1 MRGELQ
7 VWVSRRLPRKSSVTE
22 VPPCDLSHIGTPPN
36 GRDTP
41 KMFSWGS
48 VTMHPWV
55 VTGERRTRMVDAA
68 NRRRRITVAR
78 EGFLATGSA
87 QESAVPNVV
96 AASWLRSRSAGVD
109 AEKSQAFFHS
119 DLDVSSRLVRCSRPI
134 IDRLSEETANIPL
147 SIAVTDGKARVLTR
161 VDNSRT
167 IGLLLDDVWFAPG
180 FDYAEGGMGTNGVGT
195 VFESG
200 QPIQIVG
207 PEHFHERLQPFA
219 CSGTPIRDP
228 LSGRI
233 EGVLDISCL
242 TEHSS
247 PLMHALVRSAAHD
260 IERNLLID
268 GSQCQQALFETFVRA
283 DARSR
288 GAVMAIGG
296 AVVMANAV
304 AQGLLTP
311 MERATLQDHAR
322 YLMSRHD
329 RTVDQLELST
339 GKVVSIRG
347 TRIVVGTDIAGMVL
361 EVALVA
367 EAATPK
373 SQIVAERP
381 VTALTMFSGPA
392 LNLPLLLT
400 PSTLSGSGQ
409 SPLWKRACNDIASA
423 SSNHHALL
431 VMGETGSGKFSLL
444 AEIYHRVN
452 PGGRSLL
459 IDAVDISP
467 YFYDDAE
474 AALEATTRPTLYIFR
489 NIDELSTDGVE
500 ELNKFLLALADSDRP
515 VYVAATLSDA
525 NLESDLPFRDLLVHF
540 QQAVTV
546 PPLRHRT
553 EDVDTVVTQVLNEI
567 SQGRHTRVGPA
578 AMRVICRYSWPRNIT
593 QLKEALAAALLRRPV
608 GDIQPEDLP
617 GYCHDSPRRHLTGME
632 ALERDAIVKAL
643 RDADGNRVK
652 AAATL
657 GIARSS
663 LYRKLKSF
671 GITTI

>member
-1 MRGELQ
+1 
-7 VWVSRRLPRKSSVTE
+7 
-22 VPPCDLSHIGTPPN
+22 
-36 GRDTP
+36 
-41 KMFSWGS
+41 
-48 VTMHPWV
+48 
-55 VTGERRTRMVDAA
+55 MVDVAD
-68 NRRRRITVAR
+68 RRRRITAAR

-87 QESAVPNVV
+87 LEGAVPNVV
-96 AASWLRSRSAGVD
+96 AASWLRSRTAGVD
-109 AEKSQAFFHS
+109 AATSQALFHS
-119 DLDVSSRLVRCSRPI
+119 DLDTSSRLVRCSRPI

-167 IGLLLDDVWFAPG
+167 IGLLLDDVSFAPG
-180 FDYAEGGMGTNGVGT
+180 FDYTEGGMGTNGVGT

-247 PLMHALVRSAAHD
+247 PLMHALVRAAAHD

-288 GAVMAIGG
+288 GAVMAVGG
-296 AVVMANAV
+296 TVVMANAV
-304 AQGLLTP
+304 AQDLLTP

-322 YLMSRHD
+322 HLMSRQD
-329 RTVDQLELST
+329 RSVDQLELST
-339 GKVVSIRG
+339 GKVVRIRG
-347 TRIVVGTDIAGMVL
+347 TRIVAGADVAGMVL
-361 EVALVA
+361 EIALVA
-367 EAATPK
+367 EAATST
-373 SQIVAERP
+373 SQNVAVLP
-381 VTALTMFSGPA
+381 VPTLTMHSGEG
-392 LNLPLLLT
+392 LNMPLLLT
-400 PSTLSGSGQ
+400 PSTLSGTGQ

-423 SSNHHALL
+423 SANHHALL

-474 AALEATTRPTLYIFR
+474 AALEATSRPTLYIFR

-515 VYVAATLSDA
+515 VSVAATLSDA
-525 NLESDLPFRDLLVHF
+525 NLDSDLPFRDLLVHF

-546 PPLRHRT
+546 PPLRHRI

-567 SQGRHTRVGPA
+567 SQGRNTRVGPA
-578 AMRVICRYSWPRNIT
+578 AMRVIRRYSWPRNIT

-617 GYCHDSPRRHLTGME
+617 GYCHDSARRQLTGME

-643 RDADGNRVK
+643 RDADGNRVQ

>member
-1 MRGELQ
+1 MAD
-7 VWVSRRLPRKSSVTE
+7 VA
-22 VPPCDLSHIGTPPN
+22 D
-36 GRDTP
+36 
-41 KMFSWGS
+41 
-48 VTMHPWV
+48 
-55 VTGERRTRMVDAA
+55 
-68 NRRRRITVAR
+68 RRRRITAAR
-78 EGFLATGSA
+78 AGFLATGSA
-87 QESAVPNVV
+87 QEGAVPHVV
-96 AASWLRSRSAGVD
+96 AASWLRSRTAGVD
-109 AEKSQAFFHS
+109 AETSQAFYHS
-119 DLDVSSRLVRCSRPI
+119 DLDTSSRLVRCSRPI
-134 IDRLSEETANIPL
+134 IDRLSEETANIAL
-147 SIAVTDGKARVLTR
+147 SIALTDGKARVLTR
-161 VDNSRT
+161 VDNSRS
-167 IGLLLDDVWFAPG
+167 IGLLLDEVSFAPG

-247 PLMHALVRSAAHD
+247 PLMHSLVRSAAHD
-260 IERNLLID
+260 IEHNLLID
-268 GSQCQQALFETFVRA
+268 GSRCQQALFETFIRA

-296 AVVMANAV
+296 SLVMANTV

-311 MERATLQDHAR
+311 TERAVLQDHAR
-322 YLMSRHD
+322 YLMGRQD
-329 RTVDQLELST
+329 RVVDQLELGT
-339 GKVVSIRG
+339 GKVVRIRG
-347 TRIVVGTDIAGMVL
+347 TRIVAGGDVAGMVL

-367 EAATPK
+367 DAVSPTT
-373 SQIVAERP
+373 QVVAERP
-381 VTALTMFSGPA
+381 VPALTLQGGA
-392 LNLPLLLT
+392 GLNMPLLFT
-400 PSTLSGSGQ
+400 PSTLSGNGQ
-409 SPLWKRACNDIASA
+409 SPLWKRACKDIGAASA
-423 SSNHHALL
+423 SHDAFL
-431 VMGETGSGKFSLL
+431 VMGETGTGKFSLL

-467 YFYDDAE
+467 HFYDDAE
-474 AALEATTRPTLYIFR
+474 AALEATARPTLYIFR

-500 ELNKFLLALADSDRP
+500 ELNKFLLALADSLRP

-525 NLESDLPFRDLLVHF
+525 NLDSDLPFRDLLVHF
-540 QQAVTV
+540 QHAVTV

-553 EDVDTVVTQVLNEI
+553 EDMETVVGQVLVEI
-567 SQGRHTRVGPA
+567 SQGRSTRVGPA
-578 AMRVICRYSWPRNIT
+578 AMRVVSRYSWPRNIT
-593 QLKEALAAALLRRPV
+593 QLKEALTAALLRRPV

-617 GYCHDSPRRHLTGME
+617 GYCHDSARRQLSGIE
-632 ALERDAIVKAL
+632 AVERDAIVKAL
-643 RDADGNRVK
+643 RDADGNRVQ
-652 AAATL
+652 AAMTL

-671 GITTI
+671 GISTI

>member
-1 MRGELQ
+1 M
-7 VWVSRRLPRKSSVTE
+7 
-22 VPPCDLSHIGTPPN
+22 
-36 GRDTP
+36 
-41 KMFSWGS
+41 
-48 VTMHPWV
+48 
-55 VTGERRTRMVDAA
+55 
-68 NRRRRITVAR
+68 
-78 EGFLATGSA
+78 
-87 QESAVPNVV
+87 
-96 AASWLRSRSAGVD
+96 
-109 AEKSQAFFHS
+109 
-119 DLDVSSRLVRCSRPI
+119 SSRLVRCSRPI
-134 IDRLSEETANIPL
+134 IDRLSEETADIPL
-147 SIAVTDGKARVLTR
+147 SIALTDGRARVLTR
-161 VDNSRT
+161 VDTSRT
-167 IGLLLDDVWFAPG
+167 IGLLLDNVSFAPG
-180 FDYAEGGMGTNGVGT
+180 FDYAEGGIGTNGVGT
-195 VFESG
+195 VLESG

-207 PEHFHERLQPFA
+207 PEHFHEGLQPFA

-247 PLMHALVRSAAHD
+247 PLMHSLVRSAAHD

-268 GSQCQQALFETFVRA
+268 RSQCQQALFESFVRA

-296 AVVMANAV
+296 TVVMANTV

-311 MERATLQDHAR
+311 VEQATIQDHAR
-322 YLMSRHD
+322 HLISRRQD
-329 RTVDQLELST
+329 RAVDQFELTT
-339 GKVVSIRG
+339 GKVVRIKG
-347 TRIVVGTDIAGMVL
+347 ARIVVGNDVAGMVI
-361 EVALVA
+361 EIALIA
-367 EAATPK
+367 EGAPPTL
-373 SQIVAERP
+373 SQMVTERP
-381 VTALTMFSGPA
+381 VAALTMHSGGD
-392 LNLPLLLT
+392 LRLPLLLT

-423 SSNHHALL
+423 MSNHPALL
-431 VMGETGSGKFSLL
+431 VMGETGTGKFSLL

-452 PGGRSLL
+452 PGGRTLL

-467 YFYDDAE
+467 NSYDDAE
-474 AALEATTRPTLYIFR
+474 AALAATTRPTLYIFR

-500 ELNKFLLALADSDRP
+500 ELNEFLLTLEDSDRP
-515 VYVAATLSDA
+515 VSITATLSDA
-525 NLESDLPFRDLLVHF
+525 NLDSDLPFRDLLVHF
-540 QQAVTV
+540 QQATTV

-567 SQGRHTRVGPA
+567 SQGRQTRVGPA
-578 AMRVICRYSWPRNIT
+578 AMRVIRRYSWPRNIT
-593 QLKEALAAALLRRPV
+593 QLKEALTAALLRRPV

-617 GYCHDSPRRHLTGME
+617 GYCHDSARRQLTGIE

-643 RDADGNRVK
+643 RDADGNRVH

>member
-1 MRGELQ
+1 
-7 VWVSRRLPRKSSVTE
+7 
-22 VPPCDLSHIGTPPN
+22 
-36 GRDTP
+36 
-41 KMFSWGS
+41 
-48 VTMHPWV
+48 
-55 VTGERRTRMVDAA
+55 MVDVAD
-68 NRRRRITVAR
+68 RRRRITAAR

-87 QESAVPNVV
+87 LGSAVPNVV
-96 AASWLRSRSAGVD
+96 AASWLRSRTAGVD
-109 AEKSQAFFHS
+109 AATSQALFHS
-119 DLDVSSRLVRCSRPI
+119 DLDTSSRLVRCSRPI
-134 IDRLSEETANIPL
+134 IDRLSEETANVPL

-167 IGLLLDDVWFAPG
+167 IGLLLDDVSFAPG

-247 PLMHALVRSAAHD
+247 PLMHALVRAAAHD

-288 GAVMAIGG
+288 GAVMAVGG
-296 AVVMANAV
+296 TVVMANAV
-304 AQGLLTP
+304 AQDLLTP

-322 YLMSRHD
+322 HLMSRQD
-329 RTVDQLELST
+329 RSVDQLELST
-339 GKVVSIRG
+339 GKVVRIRG
-347 TRIVVGTDIAGMVL
+347 TRIVAGADIAGMVL
-361 EVALVA
+361 EIALVA
-367 EAATPK
+367 EAAT
-373 SQIVAERP
+373 STNQTVAVLP
-381 VTALTMFSGPA
+381 VPTLTMHSGEG
-392 LNLPLLLT
+392 LNMPLLLT
-400 PSTLSGSGQ
+400 PSTLSGNGQ

-423 SSNHHALL
+423 SANHHALL

-474 AALEATTRPTLYIFR
+474 AALEATNRPTLYIFR

-500 ELNKFLLALADSDRP
+500 ALNKFLLALADSDRP

-525 NLESDLPFRDLLVHF
+525 NLDSDLPFRDLLVHF

-546 PPLRHRT
+546 PPLRHRI

-567 SQGRHTRVGPA
+567 SQGRNTRVGPA
-578 AMRVICRYSWPRNIT
+578 AMRVIRRYSWPRNIT

-617 GYCHDSPRRHLTGME
+617 GYCHDSARRQLTGME

-643 RDADGNRVK
+643 RDADGNRVQ

-671 GITTI
+671 GITTM

>member
-1 MRGELQ
+1 MG
-7 VWVSRRLPRKSSVTE
+7 
-22 VPPCDLSHIGTPPN
+22 H
-36 GRDTP
+36 
-41 KMFSWGS
+41 
-48 VTMHPWV
+48 
-55 VTGERRTRMVDAA
+55 MVDVAD
-68 NRRRRITVAR
+68 RRRRITAAR

-87 QESAVPNVV
+87 LESAVPNVV

-109 AEKSQAFFHS
+109 AATSQALFHS
-119 DLDVSSRLVRCSRPI
+119 DLDTSSRLVRCSRPI
-134 IDRLSEETANIPL
+134 IDRLSEETSNIPL
-147 SIAVTDGKARVLTR
+147 SIALTDSKARVLTR

-167 IGLLLDDVWFAPG
+167 LGLLLDDVSFAPG

-268 GSQCQQALFETFVRA
+268 GSQCQQALFETFVRT
-283 DARSR
+283 DARTH
-288 GAVMAIGG
+288 GAVMAVGG
-296 AVVMANAV
+296 TVVMANAV

-322 YLMSRHD
+322 YLMSRQD
-329 RTVDQLELST
+329 RAVDQLELST
-339 GKVVSIRG
+339 GKVVRIRG
-347 TRIVVGTDIAGMVL
+347 TRIVAGTDVAGMVL
-361 EVALVA
+361 EIALVA
-367 EAATPK
+367 ESATPTR
-373 SQIVAERP
+373 QIVAEQP
-381 VTALTMFSGPA
+381 VPTLTMHSRA
-392 LNLPLLLT
+392 SLNMPQLLT
-400 PSTLSGSGQ
+400 PSTLSGNGQ

-423 SSNHHALL
+423 SASHDALL

-474 AALEATTRPTLYIFR
+474 AALEATTRPTLYLFR

-525 NLESDLPFRDLLVHF
+525 NLDSDLPFRDLLVHF

-546 PPLRHRT
+546 PPLRHRA
-553 EDVDTVVTQVLNEI
+553 EDVETVVAQVLNEI
-567 SQGRHTRVGPA
+567 SQRRQTRVGPA

-617 GYCHDSPRRHLTGME
+617 GYCHDSARRQLTGME

-643 RDADGNRVK
+643 RDADGNRVQ

>member
-1 MRGELQ
+1 MPD
-7 VWVSRRLPRKSSVTE
+7 VA
-22 VPPCDLSHIGTPPN
+22 D
-36 GRDTP
+36 
-41 KMFSWGS
+41 
-48 VTMHPWV
+48 
-55 VTGERRTRMVDAA
+55 
-68 NRRRRITVAR
+68 RRRRITAAR
-78 EGFLATGSA
+78 AGFLATGSA
-87 QESAVPNVV
+87 LESAVPHVV
-96 AASWLRSRSAGVD
+96 AASWMRSRTAGVD
-109 AEKSQAFFHS
+109 AETSQASFHS
-119 DLDVSSRLVRCSRPI
+119 DLDTTSRLVRCSRPI

-167 IGLLLDDVWFAPG
+167 IGLLLDDVSFAPG

-228 LSGRI
+228 LTGRI

-268 GSQCQQALFETFVRA
+268 GSQCQQALFETFIRA

-288 GAVMAIGG
+288 GTAVMAIGG
-296 AVVMANAV
+296 TVVMANTV

-322 YLMSRHD
+322 YLMGRRD

-347 TRIVVGTDIAGMVL
+347 TKIAVGTDVAGMVL
-361 EVALVA
+361 EITLVA
-367 EAATPK
+367 EAATPT
-373 SQIVAERP
+373 SQVVSVQP
-381 VTALTMFSGPA
+381 VPPLTMFSGPA
-392 LNLPLLLT
+392 LDLPMLLT
-400 PSTLSGSGQ
+400 PSTLSGSGR
-409 SPLWKRACNDIASA
+409 SPLWIRACSEIATA
-423 SSNHHALL
+423 SSSHEALL
-431 VMGETGSGKFSLL
+431 VMGETGTGKFSLL

-452 PGGRSLL
+452 PGGRSML

-474 AALEATTRPTLYIFR
+474 AALEANTQPTLYIFR
-489 NIDELSTDGVE
+489 NIDALSTDGVE
-500 ELNKFLLALADSDRP
+500 ELNKFLLALADSDRD
-515 VYVAATLSDA
+515 VYLAATLSDA
-525 NLESDLPFRDLLVHF
+525 NLDSDLPFRDLLVHF

-553 EDVDTVVTQVLNEI
+553 EDMATVVSQVLNQI
-567 SQGRHTRVGPA
+567 SRGRPTRVGPA
-578 AMRVICRYSWPRNIT
+578 AMRVIARYSWPRNIT
-593 QLKEALAAALLRRPV
+593 QLEEALEAALLRRPV

-617 GYCHDSPRRHLTGME
+617 GYCNDSARRQLTGME
-632 ALERDAIVKAL
+632 ALERDAIVNAL
-643 RDADGNRVK
+643 RDAGGNRVQ

-671 GITTI
+671 GISTI

>member
-1 MRGELQ
+1 
-7 VWVSRRLPRKSSVTE
+7 
-22 VPPCDLSHIGTPPN
+22 
-36 GRDTP
+36 
-41 KMFSWGS
+41 
-48 VTMHPWV
+48 
-55 VTGERRTRMVDAA
+55 MVDAA
-68 NRRRRITVAR
+68 DRRLRITAAR
-78 EGFLATGSA
+78 AGFLATGST
-87 QESAVPNVV
+87 EECAVPNIVV
-96 AASWLRSRSAGVD
+96 ASWQRSRSAGVD
-109 AEKSQAFFHS
+109 AATSQASFHS
-119 DLDVSSRLVRCSRPI
+119 DLDISSRLVRCSRPI
-134 IDRLSEETANIPL
+134 IDRLREETADIPL
-147 SIAVTDGKARVLTR
+147 SIALTDGKARVLTR
-161 VDNSRT
+161 VDNSRS
-167 IGLLLDDVWFAPG
+167 IGLLLDNVSFAPG
-180 FDYAEGGMGTNGVGT
+180 FDYAEAGMGTNGVGT

-200 QPIQIVG
+200 QPTQIVG

-228 LSGRI
+228 LSGRT

-247 PLMHALVRSAAHD
+247 PVMHSLVRSVAHD

-268 GSQCQQALFETFVRA
+268 RSQCQQALFETFVRT

-296 AVVMANAV
+296 TVVMANTV

-311 MERATLQDHAR
+311 VEQATIQDHAR

-329 RTVDQLELST
+329 RAVDQLELST
-339 GKVVSIRG
+339 GKVVRIKG
-347 TRIVVGTDIAGMVL
+347 TRIVAGNDVAGMVL
-361 EVALVA
+361 EIALVA
-367 EAATPK
+367 EGAPPTP
-373 SQIVAERP
+373 SQMVAEQP
-381 VTALTMFSGPA
+381 VRTLTMHSGA
-392 LNLPLLLT
+392 DLSLPLPLT

-431 VMGETGSGKFSLL
+431 VMGETGTGKFSLL
-444 AEIYHRVN
+444 AEIYHMVN
-452 PGGRSLL
+452 PGGRSML

-474 AALEATTRPTLYIFR
+474 AALEATTLPTLYIFR

-500 ELNKFLLALADSDRP
+500 ELNNFLLALADSDRP

-525 NLESDLPFRDLLVHF
+525 NIDSDLPFRDLLVHF
-540 QQAVTV
+540 QQAVTM

-553 EDVDTVVTQVLNEI
+553 EDVATVVAQVLNKI
-567 SQGRHTRVGPA
+567 SQTRQTRVGPA

-593 QLKEALAAALLRRPV
+593 QLEEALAAALLRRPV

-617 GYCHDSPRRHLTGME
+617 GYCHDSARRQLTGME

-643 RDADGNRVK
+643 RDADGNRVQ

>member
-1 MRGELQ
+1 MPD
-7 VWVSRRLPRKSSVTE
+7 VA
-22 VPPCDLSHIGTPPN
+22 D
-36 GRDTP
+36 
-41 KMFSWGS
+41 
-48 VTMHPWV
+48 
-55 VTGERRTRMVDAA
+55 
-68 NRRRRITVAR
+68 RRRKITAAR
-78 EGFLATGSA
+78 AGFLATGSA
-87 QESAVPNVV
+87 LEGAVPHVV
-96 AASWLRSRSAGVD
+96 AASWLRSRTAGVD
-109 AEKSQAFFHS
+109 AETSQAFFHS
-119 DLDVSSRLVRCSRPI
+119 DLDTSSRLVRCSRPI

-167 IGLLLDDVWFAPG
+167 IGLLLDDVSFAPG

-228 LSGRI
+228 LTGRI

-268 GSQCQQALFETFVRA
+268 GSQCQQALFETFIRA

-288 GAVMAIGG
+288 GTAVMAIGG
-296 AVVMANAV
+296 TVVMANTV

-322 YLMSRHD
+322 YLMGRRD

-347 TRIVVGTDIAGMVL
+347 TKIAVGTDVAGMVL
-361 EVALVA
+361 EITLVA
-367 EAATPK
+367 EAATPT
-373 SQIVAERP
+373 SQVVSVQP
-381 VTALTMFSGPA
+381 VPPLTMFSGPA
-392 LNLPLLLT
+392 LDLPMLLT
-400 PSTLSGSGQ
+400 PSTLSGSGR
-409 SPLWKRACNDIASA
+409 SPLWIRACSEIATA
-423 SSNHHALL
+423 SSSHEALL
-431 VMGETGSGKFSLL
+431 VMGETGTGKFSLL

-452 PGGRSLL
+452 PGGRSML

-467 YFYDDAE
+467 HFYDDAE
-474 AALEATTRPTLYIFR
+474 AALEANSQPTLYIFR
-489 NIDELSTDGVE
+489 NIDALSTDGVE
-500 ELNKFLLALADSDRP
+500 ELNKFLLALADSDRS
-515 VYVAATLSDA
+515 VSLAATLSDA
-525 NLESDLPFRDLLVHF
+525 NLDSDLPFRDLLVHF
-540 QQAVTV
+540 QKAVTL

-553 EDVDTVVTQVLNEI
+553 EDLGTVVSQVLSQI
-567 SQGRHTRVGPA
+567 SHGRTSRVGPA
-578 AMRVICRYSWPRNIT
+578 AMRVISRYSWPRNIT
-593 QLKEALAAALLRRPV
+593 QLEEALVAALLRRPV

-617 GYCHDSPRRHLTGME
+617 GYCHDSARRQLTGME
-632 ALERDAIVKAL
+632 ALERDAIVNAL
-643 RDADGNRVK
+643 READGNRVQ

-671 GITTI
+671 GISAI

>member
-1 MRGELQ
+1 
-7 VWVSRRLPRKSSVTE
+7 
-22 VPPCDLSHIGTPPN
+22 
-36 GRDTP
+36 
-41 KMFSWGS
+41 
-48 VTMHPWV
+48 
-55 VTGERRTRMVDAA
+55 MVDVADQ
-68 NRRRRITVAR
+68 RRRIMAAR
-78 EGFLATGSA
+78 AGFLASGSA
-87 QESAVPNVV
+87 LESAVPNFV
-96 AASWLRSRSAGVD
+96 AASWLRSRTAGVD
-109 AEKSQAFFHS
+109 AATSQPSFHS
-119 DLDVSSRLVRCSRPI
+119 DLDISSRLVRCSKPI

-167 IGLLLDDVWFAPG
+167 IGLLLDDVSFAPG
-180 FDYAEGGMGTNGVGT
+180 FDYAEGGVGTNGVGT

-247 PLMHALVRSAAHD
+247 PLMHALVRAAAHD

-296 AVVMANAV
+296 TVVMANAG
-304 AQGLLTP
+304 AQDLLTP

-322 YLMSRHD
+322 HLMSRRD
-329 RTVDQLELST
+329 RSVDQLELST
-339 GKVVSIRG
+339 GKVVRIRG
-347 TRIVVGTDIAGMVL
+347 TRIVAGADVAGMVL
-361 EVALVA
+361 EIALVA
-367 EAATPK
+367 EAATQT
-373 SQIVAERP
+373 SQAVAVVP
-381 VTALTMFSGPA
+381 VPTLTMHSGKG
-392 LNLPLLLT
+392 LNMPLLLT

-409 SPLWKRACNDIASA
+409 SPLWKRACKDIASA
-423 SSNHHALL
+423 SANHPALL

-444 AEIYHRVN
+444 AEVYHRVN

-474 AALEATTRPTLYIFR
+474 AALEATSRPTLYIFR

-525 NLESDLPFRDLLVHF
+525 NLDSDLPFRDLLVHF

-546 PPLRHRT
+546 PPLRHRI

-567 SQGRHTRVGPA
+567 SEGRNTRVGPA
-578 AMRVICRYSWPRNIT
+578 AMRVIRRYSWPRNIT

-617 GYCHDSPRRHLTGME
+617 GYCHDSARRQLTGME

-643 RDADGNRVK
+643 RDAGGNRVQ

>member
-1 MRGELQ
+1 MAD
-7 VWVSRRLPRKSSVTE
+7 V
-22 VPPCDLSHIGTPPN
+22 
-36 GRDTP
+36 
-41 KMFSWGS
+41 
-48 VTMHPWV
+48 
-55 VTGERRTRMVDAA
+55 AA
-68 NRRRRITVAR
+68 RRRRITAAR

-87 QESAVPNVV
+87 LEGAVPNVV
-96 AASWLRSRSAGVD
+96 AASWLRSRTAGVD
-109 AEKSQAFFHS
+109 AATSQALFHS
-119 DLDVSSRLVRCSRPI
+119 DLDTSSRLVRCSRPI

-167 IGLLLDDVWFAPG
+167 IGLLLDDVSFAPG

-247 PLMHALVRSAAHD
+247 PLMHALVRAAAHD

-288 GAVMAIGG
+288 SAVMAVGG
-296 AVVMANAV
+296 TVVMANAM
-304 AQGLLTP
+304 AQDLLTP

-322 YLMSRHD
+322 HLMSRQD
-329 RTVDQLELST
+329 RSVDQLELST
-339 GKVVSIRG
+339 GKVVRIRG
-347 TRIVVGTDIAGMVL
+347 TRIVAGADVAGVVL
-361 EVALVA
+361 EIALVA
-367 EAATPK
+367 EAATLP
-373 SQIVAERP
+373 SQTVAVLP
-381 VTALTMFSGPA
+381 VPTLTMHSGEG
-392 LNLPLLLT
+392 LNMPLLLT
-400 PSTLSGSGQ
+400 PSTLSGNGQ

-423 SSNHHALL
+423 SANHHALL

-474 AALEATTRPTLYIFR
+474 AALEATNRPTLYIFR

-515 VYVAATLSDA
+515 VSVAATLSDA
-525 NLESDLPFRDLLVHF
+525 NLDSDLPFRDLLVHF

-546 PPLRHRT
+546 PPLRHRI

-567 SQGRHTRVGPA
+567 SQGRNTRVGPA
-578 AMRVICRYSWPRNIT
+578 AMRVIRRYSWPRNIT

-617 GYCHDSPRRHLTGME
+617 GYCHDSARRQLTGME

-643 RDADGNRVK
+643 RDADGNRVQ

>member
-1 MRGELQ
+1 
-7 VWVSRRLPRKSSVTE
+7 
-22 VPPCDLSHIGTPPN
+22 
-36 GRDTP
+36 
-41 KMFSWGS
+41 
-48 VTMHPWV
+48 
-55 VTGERRTRMVDAA
+55 MVDVAD
-68 NRRRRITVAR
+68 RRRRITAAR

-87 QESAVPNVV
+87 LGSAVPNVV
-96 AASWLRSRSAGVD
+96 AASWLRSRTAGVD
-109 AEKSQAFFHS
+109 AATSQALFHS
-119 DLDVSSRLVRCSRPI
+119 DLDTSSRLVRCSRPI

-167 IGLLLDDVWFAPG
+167 IGLLLDDVSFAPG

-247 PLMHALVRSAAHD
+247 PLMHALVRAAAHD

-288 GAVMAIGG
+288 GAVMAVGG
-296 AVVMANAV
+296 TVVMANAV
-304 AQGLLTP
+304 AQDLLTP

-322 YLMSRHD
+322 HLMSRQD
-329 RTVDQLELST
+329 RSVDQLELST
-339 GKVVSIRG
+339 GKVVRIRG
-347 TRIVVGTDIAGMVL
+347 TRIVAGADIAGMVL
-361 EVALVA
+361 EIALVA
-367 EAATPK
+367 EAAT
-373 SQIVAERP
+373 STNQTVAVLP
-381 VTALTMFSGPA
+381 APTLTMHSGEG
-392 LNLPLLLT
+392 LNMPLLLT

-409 SPLWKRACNDIASA
+409 SPLWKRACKDIASA
-423 SSNHHALL
+423 SANHHALL

-474 AALEATTRPTLYIFR
+474 AALEATNRPTLYIFR

-500 ELNKFLLALADSDRP
+500 ALNKFLLALADSDRP

-525 NLESDLPFRDLLVHF
+525 NLDSDLPFRDLLVHF

-546 PPLRHRT
+546 PPLRHRI

-567 SQGRHTRVGPA
+567 SQGRNTRVGPA
-578 AMRVICRYSWPRNIT
+578 AMRVIRRYSWPRNIT

-617 GYCHDSPRRHLTGME
+617 GYCHDSARRQLTGME

-643 RDADGNRVK
+643 RDADGNRVQ

-671 GITTI
+671 GITTM

>member
-1 MRGELQ
+1 MAD
-7 VWVSRRLPRKSSVTE
+7 VAARRQ
-22 VPPCDLSHIGTPPN
+22 
-36 GRDTP
+36 
-41 KMFSWGS
+41 
-48 VTMHPWV
+48 
-55 VTGERRTRMVDAA
+55 
-68 NRRRRITVAR
+68 RITDAR
-78 EGFLATGSA
+78 AGFLATGSA
-87 QESAVPNVV
+87 HESAVPDVV
-96 AASWLRSRSAGVD
+96 AASWQRSLSAGVD
-109 AEKSQAFFHS
+109 ASTSEASFHS
-119 DLDVSSRLVRCSRPI
+119 DLDISSRLVRCSRPI
-134 IDRLSEETANIPL
+134 IDRLSDETANIPL
-147 SIAVTDGKARVLTR
+147 SIAVTDGKARLLTR

-167 IGLLLDDVWFAPG
+167 IGLLLDNVSFAPG

-200 QPIQIVG
+200 APIQIVG
-207 PEHFHERLQPFA
+207 PEHFHELLQPFA

-242 TEHSS
+242 VEHSS

-268 GSQCQQALFETFVRA
+268 RSQCQQALFETFIRS
-283 DARSR
+283 DARSH
-288 GAVMAIGG
+288 GGVMAIGG
-296 AVVMANAV
+296 TVVMANTV

-311 MERATLQDHAR
+311 TERATIQDHAR

-329 RTVDQLELST
+329 RTVDQLELTT
-339 GKVVSIRG
+339 GKVIRIKG
-347 TRIVVGTDIAGMVL
+347 TRVVVGTDVAGMVL
-361 EVALVA
+361 EITLVA
-367 EAATPK
+367 EAARST
-373 SQIVAERP
+373 SQVVAERP
-381 VTALTMFSGPA
+381 VPHLVLGSVVN
-392 LNLPLLLT
+392 LNLPQLLT

-409 SPLWKRACNDIASA
+409 SPLWKRACSDIAAA
-423 SSNHHALL
+423 SSSHDAFL
-431 VMGETGSGKFSLL
+431 VMGETGTGKFSLI

-474 AALEATTRPTLYIFR
+474 AALEANTQPTLYIFR
-489 NIDELSTDGVE
+489 NIDALSTDGVE

-515 VYVAATLSDA
+515 VYLAATLSDA
-525 NLESDLPFRDLLVHF
+525 NLDSDLPFRDLLVHF
-540 QQAVTV
+540 QQALTV

-553 EDVDTVVTQVLNEI
+553 EDMAAVVSQVLTQI
-567 SQGRHTRVGPA
+567 SHGRPTRVGPA
-578 AMRVICRYSWPRNIT
+578 AMRVIARYSWPRNIT
-593 QLKEALAAALLRRPV
+593 QLEEALAAALLRRPV

-617 GYCHDSPRRHLTGME
+617 GYCLDSARRQLTGME
-632 ALERDAIVKAL
+632 ALERDAIVNAL
-643 RDADGNRVK
+643 RDAGGNRVQ

-671 GITTI
+671 GISTI